1 MRIPF
6 LQRRV
11 FRWTVIPI
19 AILAAVW
26 FWLTPSEPAGAVVSA
41 DGKLEI
47 SPGRGIA
54 SFQNSTEQTLRFK
67 IKNRSQSKISIQSI
81 DSSCGCTVVEAPKSG
96 SLESKGEIELRVHV
110 TVPPQG
116 TRQSRVT
123 LRTLNGVYQ
132 IPIDLEGKPITVPL
146 VSSFADRVEI
156 RATGHG
162 QQVRRQLNLIAIEKA
177 GTAPWIK
184 GVGSSNPNIRVEIE
198 SPTEARGSDGT
209 VRRQYP
215 LAIVATSPDKDQPS
229 ESGWLTPI
237 VDGPSPA
244 GSSHRCFVVVQ
255 SVSPIRAVPSEVL
268 FAIHASEDLPHE
280 KTVHLL
286 FEPSNPV
293 APTLVKSNVS
303 WLDAELMET
312 DSDRVI
318 KLKVTLRSTP
328 PDIGDQVIRSEI
340 TISTG
345 LPELPTFL
353 LPVTVSR

>member
-6 LQRRV
+6 LQWRIL
-11 FRWTVIPI
+11 RWSAMSI

-47 SPGRGIA
+47 SPGRGVA

-116 TRQSRVT
+116 TRQSHVT
-123 LRTLNGVYQ
+123 LRTLDGAYQ

-146 VSSFADRVEI
+146 VSNFTDRVEI

-162 QQVRRQLNLIAIEKA
+162 QQVRRQLNLVAIEKA
-177 GTAPWIK
+177 GTEPWIR
-184 GVGSSNPNIRVEIE
+184 GISSSNTNIRVEVE
-198 SPTEARGSDGT
+198 SPKETLGRDGT

-215 LAIVATSPDKDQPS
+215 LTIVATSPDHDQPS
-229 ESGWLTPI
+229 ESGWLTPL

-255 SVSPIRAVPSEVL
+255 SVSPVRAVPSEVL
-268 FAIHASEDLPHE
+268 FTISASEDLPSE

-286 FEPSNPV
+286 FESPNSV
-293 APTLVKSNVS
+293 APTLAKSNAS
-303 WLDAELMET
+303 WLDAELMES
-312 DSDRVI
+312 DSNRVC
-318 KLKVTLRSTP
+318 KLKVILRNTP
-328 PDIGDQVIRSEI
+328 SEIGDQVVRSEI

-345 LPELPTFL
+345 LPELPTFT